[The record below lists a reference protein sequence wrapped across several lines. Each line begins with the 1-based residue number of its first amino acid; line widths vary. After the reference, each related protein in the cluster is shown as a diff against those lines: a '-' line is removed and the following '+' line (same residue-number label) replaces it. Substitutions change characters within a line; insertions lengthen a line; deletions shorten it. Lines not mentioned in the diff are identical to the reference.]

1 MKGISALDLLLDN
14 HYITLVLI
22 IAYSI
27 RLIDHK
33 SSRDSELKYFWIT
46 VISCFAL
53 VLQDVAES
61 IAAQD
66 PSLIF
71 WRTLLSIA
79 GYTLRPIAALG
90 LLLVVCPPERR
101 TWKLWIPAGI
111 NAAVN
116 LTAFFSPL
124 TFYFSDDYAF
134 RRGPLGYVVFI
145 VGIMYILQILIAT
158 WKRFYNRKLTE
169 RAILLICALS
179 CLGATAVD
187 ANYGGHHLTEAIMI
201 SSIFFYIFLRSHDNR
216 TDQLTL
222 LQNRFAFYEDI
233 NNLNRNITA
242 VASLDMNGLKALND
256 TQGHLEGD
264 KALQE
269 IGRCLSRINDHDT
282 IAYRI
287 GGDEFIILFLQQDE
301 TSVQHTLNRVNED
314 VTAAGY
320 SLSIGYAKRA
330 AGEEIGETIHA
341 SDQSMYDS
349 KARYYQQ
356 SGKNRRRRRQPE
368 PDKSIGLLDGLDFLR
383 PLQAKIEDF
392 RDGWCVVDICIE
404 NYKHFADWYGM
415 ESAHLLLSRIAEA
428 LRENCNAE
436 GGHPGYIGQAEFCLI
451 IPYDEKQLR
460 ALYDK
465 ISEVIASMSHI
476 DSFCPLMGIALI
488 DDTGSDL
495 LEFINKAA
503 LTVDSVKGTSGE
515 HIRIYEDEQHRKN
528 EYEYRILD
536 QFQHAIENGEISF
549 FLQPQ
554 VRVSNGK
561 IVSAESLARWQLPD
575 GSWNSPGDFVP
586 VLEKYGIVS
595 KLDKYIWESVCI
607 YQSNR
612 LKVGKPLLP
621 ISINVSQIDIR
632 SFDVPAFLE
641 GLMKKYALPASC
653 LEIEITESAYSDN
666 IVIMQDVVS
675 RLHELGHI
683 VLMDDF
689 GSGYS
694 SLNMLRSINVDVIKL
709 DAQFLRISSG
719 EERKGISIIES
730 IVNMTNNLTTPIIV
744 EGVEKEEQ
752 IDYLKGLGCQYM
764 QGYYFYRPMP
774 PEQYDMLID
783 DSEKADLSGFRFKAN
798 QQLHIREFMDEN
810 IYSDYMLNNI
820 LGPVVFYNL
829 HGDDIDIVRFNEQ
842 FFDLV
847 GISVEEFEIRRHG
860 IQKYMPESDQKE
872 LLRLLNEAEVH
883 LDVGARGN
891 VRAIRPSGAVV
902 WMSMHLFF
910 INEDAGG
917 KKFYASCHDITE
929 MQVATSELP
938 GAYYRAALNDD
949 FDLLFTGPGFHE
961 LTGYSDLEL
970 KVFFDNKLIALIH
983 PDDIEGVRSDA
994 KAIINGKSEYVRPY
1008 RIKRKAGDYIYVAE
1022 QCQVSDRFGSLCWQA
1037 MAVDVSEVMK
1047 LRNQMMI
1054 LSKYMAGT
1062 ILLLRRTEGH
1072 LEYEVAVHGLYDD
1085 LGLDEKELEEALN
1098 GGTFC
1103 KWVKG
1108 YKDIPHHE
1116 YTEQFIKTILNAA
1129 RDMEVT
1135 LPNGRTLILQ
1145 AHADPAMDSYYDV
1158 EYIVD
1163 LRLKAE

>member
-14 HYITLVLI
+14 HYITLLLI

-53 VLQDVAES
+53 VLQDIAEI

-90 LLLVVCPPERR
+90 LLLVVCPPEQR

-116 LTAFFSPL
+116 LTALFSPL
-124 TFYFSDDYAF
+124 AFYFSDDYGF

-145 VGIMYILQILIAT
+145 VGILYILQILIVT
-158 WKRFYNRKLTE
+158 WKRFYNRNLAE

-222 LQNRFAFYEDI
+222 LENRFAFYEDI
-233 NNLNRNITA
+233 ANLDKNITA

-256 TQGHLEGD
+256 TQGHIEGD

-269 IGRCLSRINDHDT
+269 IGRCLSKINDRDT

-301 TSVQHTLNRVNED
+301 SSVQNTLSKVNED

-320 SLSIGYAKRA
+320 SLSIGYAKRTA
-330 AGEEIGETIHA
+330 DEEIGETIHA
-341 SDQSMYDS
+341 SDQSMYAS
-349 KARYYQQ
+349 KAQYYQQ
-356 SGKNRRRRRQPE
+356 SGMNRRRRRQPE

-383 PLQAKIEDF
+383 PLQAKIEEF
-392 RDGWCVVDICIE
+392 KDGWCVVDICIE

-415 ESAHLLLSRIAEA
+415 DSAHNLLSRIAEA
-428 LRENCNAE
+428 LRENCNAA
-436 GGHPGYIGQAEFCLI
+436 GGHPGYIGQDEFCMV
-451 IPYDEKQLR
+451 IPFDETQLR

-465 ISEVIASMSHI
+465 LSGIVASTSHI
-476 DSFCPLMGIALI
+476 DGFRPLMGIVRI
-488 DDTGSDL
+488 DDTSNDL

-503 LTVDSVKGTSGE
+503 ITVESVKGTSGE
-515 HIRIYEDEQHRKN
+515 HIRIYEDEQHRKSD
-528 EYEYRILD
+528 YEYRILD

-554 VRVSNGK
+554 VKVSNGK

-612 LKVGKPLLP
+612 IKAGKPFLP
-621 ISINVSQIDIR
+621 ISINVSQIDIK

-641 GLMKKYALPASC
+641 SLMKKYALPASC

-666 IVIMQDVVS
+666 IVIIQDVVS

-709 DAQFLRISSG
+709 DAQFLQISSG

-744 EGVEKEEQ
+744 EGVEKEGQ
-752 IDYLKGLGCQYM
+752 IDYLKDLGCQYT

-774 PEQYDMLID
+774 PEQYDALID

-829 HGDDIDIVRFNEQ
+829 QGDNIDIIRCNEQ

-847 GISVEEFEIRRHG
+847 GISVEEFEIRRYG
-860 IQKYMPESDQKE
+860 IQKYMPESDQKNMF
-872 LLRLLNEAEVH
+872 RLLNEAEVH
-883 LDVGARGN
+883 LAVGARGN

-902 WMSMHLFF
+902 WMSMRLFF

-938 GAYYRAALNDD
+938 GAYYRCALNDD

-961 LTGYSDLEL
+961 LTGYSDREL
-970 KVFFDNKLIALIH
+970 KVFFGNKFSALIH

-994 KAIINGKSEYVRPY
+994 KAIISGESEHMRPY

-1022 QCQVSDRFGSLCWQA
+1022 QCQVNDRFGNLCWQA

-1047 LRNQMMI
+1047 LRNQMMF

-1072 LEYEVAVHGLYDD
+1072 LEYEVAVHGLHDD
-1085 LGLDEKELEEALN
+1085 LGLDEKELEDALN

-1116 YTEQFIKTILNAA
+1116 YTEQFIKTILNTA
-1129 RDMEVT
+1129 REMEVT
-1135 LPNGRTLILQ
+1135 LPDGRTLTLQ